1 MAHIIYILCALTAL
15 ACAWLLI
22 RNYRQTRS
30 RLLMWSGLCFLGL
43 SLNNFMRALAGWV
56 LPDYDLTT
64 WRMGVALVAISLL
77 LFGLIWEDE

>member
-1 MAHIIYILCALTAL
+1 MAHVIYILCALTAL

-43 SLNNFMRALAGWV
+43 SLNNFMRAVVGLV
-56 LPDYDLTT
+56 LPEQDFTAL
-64 WRMGVALVAISLL
+64 RMAVALVALSLL